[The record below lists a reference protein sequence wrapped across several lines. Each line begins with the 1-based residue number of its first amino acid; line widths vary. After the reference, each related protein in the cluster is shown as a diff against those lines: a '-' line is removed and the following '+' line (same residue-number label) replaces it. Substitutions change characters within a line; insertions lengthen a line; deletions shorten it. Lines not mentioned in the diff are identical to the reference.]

1 MSGAATEGVD
11 DAVLPFAVESL
22 DLRGRAVR
30 LGATAHAII
39 DRHGYPPPVARLLGE
54 AMALTVLLGS
64 SLKDATRFQV
74 QTRTN
79 GPVDLVVVDFDAP
92 GDLRAYA
99 RFDDVRLK
107 TAMARGEDDGAA
119 LLGHGHLAMTVEHGA
134 SAARYQG
141 VVALDGRG
149 LEAAAHVYFQQ
160 SEQIPTRI
168 RLAVGETVEGD
179 GEAGLRPVYRIGGV
193 LAQFLPAAP
202 ERARQADFPPG
213 DAPADHVPHAVAED
227 EAWTLGRALVETVE
241 DHELIDPTLSSE
253 RLLYRLF
260 HEQGVRVFPAHAVTE
275 RCTCSRDRILKML
288 RGFDLEERRAMVADD
303 GSVTVTCEFCSR
315 RYPLTTM
322 EIGLGL
328 AVSDSPLPGS
338 A

>member
-107 TAMARGEDDGAA
+107 TAMARGRTTARPC
-119 LLGHGHLAMTVEHGA
+119 
-134 SAARYQG
+134 SATA
-141 VVALDGRG
+141 
-149 LEAAAHVYFQQ
+149 
-160 SEQIPTRI
+160 I
-168 RLAVGETVEGD
+168 
-179 GEAGLRPVYRIGGV
+179 LR
-193 LAQFLPAAP
+193 
-202 ERARQADFPPG
+202 
-213 DAPADHVPHAVAED
+213 
-227 EAWTLGRALVETVE
+227 
-241 DHELIDPTLSSE
+241 
-253 RLLYRLF
+253 
-260 HEQGVRVFPAHAVTE
+260 
-275 RCTCSRDRILKML
+275 
-288 RGFDLEERRAMVADD
+288 
-303 GSVTVTCEFCSR
+303 
-315 RYPLTTM
+315 
-322 EIGLGL
+322 
-328 AVSDSPLPGS
+328 
-338 A
+338 